1 MNKALA
7 VGEAIHY
14 CGIDVSAETL
24 EVAIEQDNLRFGHRS
39 FDNRAS
45 GHKELVAWLQKRK
58 ALVRVS
64 LEATGVYSLD
74 LALALHAA
82 DGIEVA
88 VLNPK
93 IVHRFAETLRRS
105 KTDAADAEV
114 LADYTRRMPFVAW
127 SAPSQ
132 NSLHLRAVSR
142 YVDGLTVQ
150 HTRENNRLH
159 AAQASVATHR
169 CVIQDLKRSLASIER
184 RIHKLRREA
193 LLVVRSD
200 ESIRQRFDLLI
211 GIPGIAAVSAIQIL
225 SELLLLPPNLTARE
239 WVAHSGL
246 DPAHQVS
253 GTSVRKPSRISRAG
267 NRHLRRAL
275 YMPALVAVRLDP
287 HLKDFYERL
296 IGRHKA
302 RLQALVA
309 VSRKLLH
316 AIYGIF
322 RTQTPYEG
330 QKLFPALVPI
340 PLPSAA

>member
-1 MNKALA
+1 MKKIS
-7 VGEAIHY
+7 VDEQAIHH
-14 CGIDVSAETL
+14 CGIDVSGETL
-24 EVAIEQDNLRFGHRS
+24 VVAVQQENQKFVHRS
-39 FDNRAS
+39 FENRAS
-45 GHKELVAWLQKRK
+45 GHKELVGWLQKRRGP
-58 ALVRVS
+58 VQVS

-74 LALALHAA
+74 LALALDGAQ
-82 DGIEVA
+82 GIEVA

-93 IVHRFAETLRRS
+93 VFHRFAETIRRS

-114 LADYTRRMPFVAW
+114 LAEYTRRMPFVVW
-127 SAPSQ
+127 SAPSR
-132 NSLHLRAVSR
+132 NSLRLRTVSR
-142 YVDGLTVQ
+142 YIDSLTVQ

-159 AAQASVATHR
+159 AAQASTSTHR
-169 CVIQDLKRSLASIER
+169 CVVQDLKRSLASIER
-184 RIHKLRREA
+184 RIHKLRRQA
-193 LLVVRSD
+193 LLLVRSD
-200 ESIRQRFDLLI
+200 EGIRQRFDLLV

-225 SELLLLPPNLTARE
+225 SEVLLLPPDLTARE

-296 IGRHKA
+296 LSRHKA

-322 RTQTPYEG
+322 RSQTPYEG
-330 QKLFPALVPI
+330 HKLFPALGCTLLL
-340 PLPSAA
+340 LPT